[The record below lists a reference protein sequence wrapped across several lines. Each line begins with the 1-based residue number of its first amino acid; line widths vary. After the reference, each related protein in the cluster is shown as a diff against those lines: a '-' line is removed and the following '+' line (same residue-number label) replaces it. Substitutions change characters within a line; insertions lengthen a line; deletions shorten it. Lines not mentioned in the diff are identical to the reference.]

1 MFCHHTQL
9 KKVVADFM
17 IIHSVIITIHLQ
29 IFLKKKEINR
39 DKKTNKNR
47 KMVIVSKNKQQII
60 KYIYLKQKNTIQL
73 TIRKNKEKNKIRLLQ
88 KICKVIV

>member
-1 MFCHHTQL
+1 
-9 KKVVADFM
+9 M

>member
-1 MFCHHTQL
+1 MFCHHTQF

-73 TIRKNKEKNKIRLLQ
+73 TIRKKKEKNKNNLFQ